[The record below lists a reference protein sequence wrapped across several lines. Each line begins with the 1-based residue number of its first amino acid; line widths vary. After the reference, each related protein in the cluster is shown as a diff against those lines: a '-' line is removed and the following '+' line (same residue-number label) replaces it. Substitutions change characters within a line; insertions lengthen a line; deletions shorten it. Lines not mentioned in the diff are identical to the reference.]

1 VRLYKFLITPSH
13 ILYGASPLIE
23 VGPDR
28 HRGRYEFIPYTSIA
42 LEPPSSNDRSGNP
55 YTPRGETCLKVEE
68 LIGSKV
74 WIKIDRF
81 RSVPGKIE
89 SMSNAVNLD
98 NIKSSVSQS
107 RFRIKMLSGNIVEI
121 PGSDISKIEHA
132 ARSQGNASNA
142 EADS

>member
-1 VRLYKFLITPSH
+1 M
-13 ILYGASPLIE
+13 
-23 VGPDR
+23 
-28 HRGRYEFIPYTSIA
+28 
-42 LEPPSSNDRSGNP
+42 
-55 YTPRGETCLKVEE
+55 KVEE

-89 SMSNAVNLD
+89 STSNAVDLD
-98 NIKSSVSQS
+98 DIKSSVSQS
-107 RFRIKMLSGNIVEI
+107 SFKIKMPSGNIVEI
-121 PGSDISKIEHA
+121 LGSDISKIEHA